1 MNETNGLKELIEAF
15 SAYRAVLT
23 PLEQNLNTVV
33 ESYGSIKDDLNR
45 LDKAFS
51 GETKTQLDKIYATLN
66 SQAKSS
72 QELASKIDRFSQ
84 SSEKYEQA
92 VSDMTEKFSSIEKRL
107 SDIDELE
114 SKAEEQLR
122 RLDEIAN
129 EKRISYN
136 VKDLQ
141 KTLDQYNKNVEKVSE
156 FINKDVAS
164 VLTENGKKID
174 EIKREHEALSFI
186 VAEQSKSVAELLQAF
201 RETGALLR
209 QSVEKEQVNEEYLF
223 TVLDKWA
230 NARKVKIKP
239 ENKQ

>member
-15 SAYRAVLT
+15 SSYRAVLT

-33 ESYGSIKDDLNR
+33 ESYGAIKDDLNR

-51 GETKTQLDKIYATLN
+51 GETKAQLDKIYVTLN

-72 QELASKIDRFSQ
+72 QELSAKIDRFSQ

-92 VSDMTEKFSSIEKRL
+92 VADMTEKFSSIEKRL

-114 SKAEEQLR
+114 SKAEEQLK

-129 EKRISYN
+129 EKKISYN

-174 EIKREHEALSFI
+174 EIKREHEGLSAI
-186 VAEQSKSVAELLQAF
+186 VAEQSKTVADLLIAF
-201 RETGALLR
+201 RETGSLLR
-209 QSVEKEQVNEEYLF
+209 QSVEREQVNEEYLF
-223 TVLDKWA
+223 AVLDKWA
-230 NARKVKIKP
+230 NARKVKTKP
-239 ENKQ
+239 ESKK

>member
-15 SAYRAVLT
+15 TAYRNVLT
-23 PLEQNLNTVV
+23 PLQQNLNTVV

-45 LDKAFS
+45 LDKTFS
-51 GETKTQLDKIYATLN
+51 GETKTQLDKIYVTLN

-72 QELASKIDRFSQ
+72 QELAAKIDRFSQ

-92 VSDMTEKFSSIEKRL
+92 VADMTGKFASIEKRL
-107 SDIDELE
+107 SDIDALE
-114 SKAEEQLR
+114 SKAEEQLK

-129 EKRISYN
+129 EKKISYN

-174 EIKREHEALSFI
+174 GIKKEHEVLSVI
-186 VAEQSKSVAELLQAF
+186 VAEQSKTVAELLLAF
-201 RETGALLR
+201 RETGSLLR

-223 TVLDKWA
+223 AVLDKWA
-230 NARKVKIKP
+230 NARKIKIKP
-239 ENKQ
+239 TK